1 MNVLL
6 TNVKTPASPTPTPT
20 PDTNTNTNTNTNNDT
35 AKNVFRSMMQ
45 ENLQLESKN
54 KLELVGKDINNVIT
68 TSSISDQ
75 IDKSELISNSLVT
88 PLFPLAQSITMST
101 SLPIVGENLPVN
113 GNSLPLLTE
122 QAQSVGLISIDRNKH
137 LLKAQNSESVV
148 QDMTE
153 GLKAKG
159 VSGNTSEVDINYKFT
174 SSDLLDSLNAKTFE
188 LNTLQQT
195 ASDTSSARLQAAMVA
210 INGLQNPSANPGTA
224 NTASSTSVLSNS
236 LERMVMTNP
245 DSTAQWGSGLG
256 ERVSVMLNQKQHLAT
271 IRLDPPT
278 LGKMEIQI
286 QIKDDVTNVTINTQH
301 AQTRDMVDSAS
312 HRLKEFL
319 QDAGYQNVNVDVSH
333 QSDQQKNDAQ
343 FMADP
348 NSSDNLDLGTEP
360 SGDELPITTQ
370 ITMSNSL
377 VDYFA

>member
-20 PDTNTNTNTNTNNDT
+20 PDTNTNTNNDT

-256 ERVSVMLNQKQHLAT
+256 ERVSVMLIQKQHLAT
-271 IRLDPPT
+271 IRLDPPS

>member
-20 PDTNTNTNTNTNNDT
+20 PDTNTNTNNDT

-256 ERVSVMLNQKQHLAT
+256 ERVSVMLIQKQHLAT
-271 IRLDPPT
+271 IRLDPPS

-301 AQTRDMVDSAS
+301 AQTRDMVDSSS

>member
-1 MNVLL
+1 MNALL
-6 TNVKTPASPTPTPT
+6 TNVKTPATPTPTPT
-20 PDTNTNTNTNTNNDT
+20 PTSTPDTNNDT

-45 ENLQLESKN
+45 ENLQPESKN
-54 KLELVGKDINNVIT
+54 KLELVGMDINNVIT
-68 TSSISDQ
+68 TGTISDQ

-101 SLPIVGENLPVN
+101 PLPIVGENLPVN

-122 QAQSVGLISIDRNKH
+122 QAQSVGLISNDRNKH
-137 LLKAQNSESVV
+137 LLKAQHSESVV
-148 QDMTE
+148 QNMTE

-159 VSGNTSEVDINYKFT
+159 VSGNTAEVDINYKFT
-174 SSDLLDSLNAKTFE
+174 SSDLFDSLNAKTFE

-210 INGLQNPSANPGTA
+210 INSLQNPSANPGTA
-224 NTASSTSVLSNS
+224 NIASSTSVLSNS

-245 DSTAQWGSGLG
+245 DSAAQWGSGLG

-360 SGDELPITTQ
+360 SADELPITTQ

>member
-20 PDTNTNTNTNTNNDT
+20 PDTNTNTNTNNDT

-256 ERVSVMLNQKQHLAT
+256 ERVSVMLIQKQHLAT
-271 IRLDPPT
+271 IRLDPPS

-301 AQTRDMVDSAS
+301 AQTRDMVDSSS

>member
-6 TNVKTPASPTPTPT
+6 TNVKTPASPAPTPTPT
-20 PDTNTNTNTNTNNDT
+20 PDTNNDT

-68 TSSISDQ
+68 TGSISDQ

-256 ERVSVMLNQKQHLAT
+256 ERVSVMLIQKQHLAT
-271 IRLDPPT
+271 IRLDPPS

-301 AQTRDMVDSAS
+301 AQTRDMVDSSS

>member
-20 PDTNTNTNTNTNNDT
+20 PDSNNDT
-35 AKNVFRSMMQ
+35 GKNVFRSIMQ

-68 TSSISDQ
+68 TGSISDQ
-75 IDKSELISNSLVT
+75 IDKSELIPNSLVT

-101 SLPIVGENLPVN
+101 PLPIVGENLPVN

-122 QAQSVGLISIDRNKH
+122 QAQSVGLISNDRNKH
-137 LLKAQNSESVV
+137 LLKVQHTESVV

-153 GLKAKG
+153 GLKSKG
-159 VSGNTSEVDINYKFT
+159 VSGNTAEVDINYKFT

-210 INGLQNPSANPGTA
+210 INGSQNPSANPGTA
-224 NTASSTSVLSNS
+224 NIASSTSVLSNS
-236 LERMVMTNP
+236 LERMVMSNP

-256 ERVSVMLNQKQHLAT
+256 ERVSVMLIQKQHLAT
-271 IRLDPPT
+271 IRLDPPS

-348 NSSDNLDLGTEP
+348 SSSDNLDSGTEP
-360 SGDELPITTQ
+360 SADELPITTQ

>member
-6 TNVKTPASPTPTPT
+6 TNVKTPATPTPTPT
-20 PDTNTNTNTNTNNDT
+20 PTPETNNDI

-54 KLELVGKDINNVIT
+54 KLELVGKDIDNVIT
-68 TSSISDQ
+68 TGSISDQ

-101 SLPIVGENLPVN
+101 PLPIVGENLPVN

-122 QAQSVGLISIDRNKH
+122 QAQSVGLISNDRNKH

-159 VSGNTSEVDINYKFT
+159 MSGNTAEVDINYKFT

-224 NTASSTSVLSNS
+224 NIASSTSVLSNS

-256 ERVSVMLNQKQHLAT
+256 ERVSVMLIQKQHLAT
-271 IRLDPPT
+271 IRLDPPS

-348 NSSDNLDLGTEP
+348 NSNDNLDLGTEP

>member
-1 MNVLL
+1 MNALL
-6 TNVKTPASPTPTPT
+6 TNVKTPATPTPTPT
-20 PDTNTNTNTNTNNDT
+20 PTSTPDTNNDT

-45 ENLQLESKN
+45 ENLQPESKN

-68 TSSISDQ
+68 TGSISDQ

-101 SLPIVGENLPVN
+101 PLPIVGENLPVN

-122 QAQSVGLISIDRNKH
+122 QAQSVGLISNDRNKH
-137 LLKAQNSESVV
+137 LLKAQHSESVV
-148 QDMTE
+148 QNMTE

-159 VSGNTSEVDINYKFT
+159 VSGNTAEVDINYKFT
-174 SSDLLDSLNAKTFE
+174 SSDLFDSLNAKTFE

-210 INGLQNPSANPGTA
+210 INSLQNPSANPGTA
-224 NTASSTSVLSNS
+224 NIASSTSVLSNS

-245 DSTAQWGSGLG
+245 DSAAQWGSGLG

-360 SGDELPITTQ
+360 SADELPITTQ